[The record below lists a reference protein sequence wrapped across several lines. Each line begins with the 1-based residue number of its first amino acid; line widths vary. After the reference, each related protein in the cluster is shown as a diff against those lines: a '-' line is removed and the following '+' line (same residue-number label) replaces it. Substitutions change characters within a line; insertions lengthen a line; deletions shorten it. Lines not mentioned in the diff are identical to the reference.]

1 MLRQRRLVAGSK
13 QLTTRDRAAACRMI
27 GYPGY
32 PLTATLLVL
41 ALCLERGAG
50 QVCPYGWY
58 GRPGSDSC
66 YLINTD
72 STKYKWPDAVD
83 KCQAYNGQLVVIS
96 DTQERDWLFQ
106 TLADVTAA
114 VPSVDSWWIGIK
126 FQDSKYSWVD
136 DTPLNNSLVPWDKG
150 LPGDSQGPC
159 VAIVRQK
166 VSNYTCLNWC
176 NLLCERFKSVPLQ
189 CDVDNKWNFING
201 SCFKIYPDKRTWQD
215 AKQMCDLQDSQ
226 LAKVSSFTAH
236 ADLWDAS
243 RRLGV
248 NLWAGL
254 QAANNSS
261 QLVMTWTDG
270 SHLEATDQ
278 NFWVDGQP
286 SLAPNTTQ
294 CMYINGGIPRRL
306 KSWQLG
312 DCNSL
317 NGYTCQKPPGECQD
331 GWLTHQSTCF
341 KLFDDMQSWSVANLT
356 CTGIGGQLV
365 NLASPSDQ
373 MFLQRYLPV
382 FASEYVDSIWI
393 GLNDNGND
401 YGPITWSG
409 GKNIGNAT
417 HWAENPPPN
426 NTVGNLDCGFIDTSD
441 SEGRWQLTS
450 DCTVIRSWVCTI
462 PVNTPVQPMPTS
474 VSPYMCDPMWI
485 QFGLSCYF
493 FSDGPEIWS
502 DARRMCKSFE
512 ADLVV
517 ITGDRDQA
525 FLNRHV
531 TGGDFWIG
539 LHDIIVEGTWLWVN
553 NNQARD

>member
-1 MLRQRRLVAGSK
+1 
-13 QLTTRDRAAACRMI
+13 
-27 GYPGY
+27 
-32 PLTATLLVL
+32 
-41 ALCLERGAG
+41 
-50 QVCPYGWY
+50 
-58 GRPGSDSC
+58 
-66 YLINTD
+66 
-72 STKYKWPDAVD
+72 
-83 KCQAYNGQLVVIS
+83 
-96 DTQERDWLFQ
+96 
-106 TLADVTAA
+106 
-114 VPSVDSWWIGIK
+114 
-126 FQDSKYSWVD
+126 
-136 DTPLNNSLVPWDKG
+136 
-150 LPGDSQGPC
+150 
-159 VAIVRQK
+159 
-166 VSNYTCLNWC
+166 
-176 NLLCERFKSVPLQ
+176 
-189 CDVDNKWNFING
+189 
-201 SCFKIYPDKRTWQD
+201 
-215 AKQMCDLQDSQ
+215 MCDLQDSQ

-553 NNQARD
+553 NNQARERVLWLLARYFHWATGEPNSDGNEDCVAIWVTCPSQNGLWNDYDCSKRYNTSARRRRTIMKILSLRDSDMSVVTVVRCKCGEFWEERPGSDSATSSTVRCKTTQRAARAAATTAASSASATRWSRATSQVNRIMKEAIRLRCHDDEDISMHDFNCDKVRFICKKSGTPASRAHCSLHSLLLGSFTTRDTNIVTWMSMALE